1 MKVKAKKRKLL
12 YFDCFSGISGDM
24 LLGALLDLGV
34 PCSVVENQLKK
45 LKVKAFKIKTAKV
58 KRDGIT
64 ATKLQVR
71 ISESHVK
78 RNFSDI
84 RKIIEKSGLDDG
96 IKKKSIEIFKKL
108 FAAEAKVHGKKAHQ
122 IHLHEMGAIDAIV
135 DIVGAS
141 VALKEIGAD
150 EIYSSPINVGKGF
163 VKCEHGTFPVP
174 APATAELLKSIPV
187 YSYGEKA
194 ELATPTGAAI
204 ISAWA
209 TQFNELPEMQI
220 EQTGYGAG
228 SKILKSHPNLL
239 RVFLGTS
246 SEEFASSTTIIE
258 TTLDDMNPQNY
269 GYLMDTLFR
278 EGALEVFYTNVQMKK
293 NRPGILVTVICKEEK
308 AGSIIEHLFKETT
321 TIGIRCRTDRRYE
334 LQREIKKIKTKY
346 GTIRLKL
353 SFLNG
358 KVTQVSAE
366 YDDCLRA
373 AKRYRVPLK
382 EVQFE
387 SLKTFKNL
395 KKE

>member
-1 MKVKAKKRKLL
+1 MKGKRKKQKLL

-24 LLGALLDLGV
+24 ILGALLDLGV
-34 PCSVVENQLKK
+34 PRSIVENQLKK
-45 LKVKAFKIKTAKV
+45 LKVKTFKLRTTKV

-64 ATKLQVR
+64 AMKFHVEV
-71 ISESHVK
+71 SESHVK
-78 RNFSDI
+78 RNFSNI
-84 RKIIEKSGLDDG
+84 RKIIENSGLDDG
-96 IKKKSIEIFKKL
+96 VKKKSIEIFKKL
-108 FAAEAKVHGKKAHQ
+108 FVAEAKVHGKKPHQ
-122 IHLHEMGAIDAIV
+122 IHLHEMGAVDAIV
-135 DIVGAS
+135 DIVGAC

-194 ELATPTGAAI
+194 ELATPTGATI
-204 ISAWA
+204 ISSWA
-209 TQFNELPEMQI
+209 TQYTDLPEMKI
-220 EQTGYGAG
+220 ERTGYGAG

-246 SEEFASSTTIIE
+246 SEEFPASTTIIE

-293 NRPGILVTVICKEEK
+293 NRPGILITVICKEEQV
-308 AGSIIEHLFKETT
+308 SRIIEHLFKETT

-353 SFLNG
+353 STLNG
-358 KVTQVSAE
+358 EVTQVSAE

-373 AKRYRVPLK
+373 AKKHGIPLK
-382 EVQFE
+382 KIQFE
-387 SLKTFKNL
+387 ALRSFKNL
-395 KKE
+395 KK